1 MIHIKQP
8 KNVIFI
14 LYKYYIL
21 WLFNVYHL
29 KWLDGHMHS
38 SNKVFFSRFSWGNG
52 HFQPTSLLQLCQGK
66 SGNGHFQLPGFFCH
80 FALSENKAGTVTAEG
95 ILIFAVVK
103 WSVVALNQQC
113 LSVLIL
119 QMTTFNQ

>member
-1 MIHIKQP
+1 MATCIHP
-8 KNVIFI
+8 TRSFFPDFPGEMAT
-14 LYKYYIL
+14 
-21 WLFNVYHL
+21 FNQL
-29 KWLDGHMHS
+29 AFCS
-38 SNKVFFSRFSWGNG
+38 SAKANLEMVTFNY
-52 HFQPTSLLQLCQGK
+52 QD
-66 SGNGHFQLPGFFCH
+66 FFCH

-119 QMTTFNQ
+119 QMTTFNQYRISAGWEL